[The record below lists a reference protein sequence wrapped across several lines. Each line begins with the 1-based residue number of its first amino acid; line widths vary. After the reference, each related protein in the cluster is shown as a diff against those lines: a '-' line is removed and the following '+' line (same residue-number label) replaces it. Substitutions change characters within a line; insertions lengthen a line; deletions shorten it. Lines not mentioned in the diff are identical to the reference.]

1 VHPAAAT
8 ALRGTIGAMAMT
20 GMRRVSVGLGLVEE
34 TPPEE
39 LVEDGAPDLVKRI
52 PPEHRAAAIELVH
65 WTVGT
70 AGGGL
75 FALLPRRLRT
85 RPLVGPLYGLAIF
98 AAFETLVQPVIDTPH
113 AHRVELG
120 ERLAIG
126 ADHVLYGLILGERV
140 PPRG

>member
-1 VHPAAAT
+1 
-8 ALRGTIGAMAMT
+8 MAMT

-39 LVEDGAPDLVKRI
+39 LVQEGPPELVAKI
-52 PPEHRAAAIELVH
+52 PPQRRGAIVELVH
-65 WTVGT
+65 WSVGA
-70 AGGGL
+70 AGGAV
-75 FALLPRRLRT
+75 FSLLPQQLRR
-85 RPLVGPLYGLAIF
+85 RPLVGPAYGLAIF
-98 AAFETLVQPVIDTPH
+98 AAFEGLIRPVIDAPQPH
-113 AHRVELG
+113 RIAVR